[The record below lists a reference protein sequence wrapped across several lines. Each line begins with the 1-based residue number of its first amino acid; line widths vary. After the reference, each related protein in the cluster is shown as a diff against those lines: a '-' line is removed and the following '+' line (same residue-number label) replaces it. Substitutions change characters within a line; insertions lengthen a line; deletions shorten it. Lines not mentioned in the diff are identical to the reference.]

1 MTQTIFDLLK
11 ALMNATLLL
20 LALCLF
26 LGWQLFAS
34 AREVT
39 DRLGEIS
46 ENLIPLHSQ
55 LQTVTQEVSLLR
67 QALDRSNPADSAEI
81 RKMLSLLEVQLA
93 DIKGKAQALQQLPA
107 QLVSTS
113 VESAIRSLSQEID
126 ERLPRL
132 SSCSQKQT
140 ALLE

>member
-67 QALDRSNPADSAEI
+67 QALDRSNPADRAEI
-81 RKMLSLLEVQLA
+81 RKMLSLLETQLA
-93 DIKGKAQALQQLPA
+93 AIKGKAQALQQLPA

>member
-67 QALDRSNPADSAEI
+67 QALDRSPPADSAEM
-81 RKMLSLLEVQLA
+81 RQMLSQLETQLA
-93 DIKGKAQALQQLPA
+93 AIKGKAQALQQLPA